1 MAKSAVLLL
10 NLGGPETLADVQPFL
25 YNLFADPELM
35 RMSNPSL
42 QKGFAWLIS
51 TLRAGK
57 SKRNYQSIGGGSPLL
72 RITHEQAQAL
82 QASLIE
88 SGFDVP
94 VYVGMRYW
102 TPLIETVV
110 EQIKADNITQ
120 LVVLPLYPQ
129 YSITTT
135 GSSFKLLDQLWQQ
148 DPTLSTIQRVM
159 LNTWYDQPTY
169 VRAMAKAITQQLDQS
184 RTPEHAHVLF
194 SAHGIPESYVSK
206 YGDPYQQE
214 MEACI
219 KLIWKEVDRPTP
231 HSLSYQSRVGPVEW
245 LGPYTEDQILALAE
259 QGVKDLIVVP
269 ISFISDHIETLQEI
283 DMEYRE
289 IAEGAGILSFRRVP
303 TLNTTPAFITA
314 LKELVQPHLETPKLE
329 SSDQV
334 TGSYASMS

>member
-72 RITHEQAQAL
+72 RITNEQAQAL

-110 EQIKADNITQ
+110 EQIKADGITQ

-148 DPTLSTIQRVM
+148 DPALATIHRVM

-169 VRAMAKAITQQLDQS
+169 VQAMAKTITQQLDQS
-184 RTPEHAHVLF
+184 QTPEQAHVLF
-194 SAHGIPESYVSK
+194 SAHGIPKSYVSK

-214 MEACI
+214 MEACV
-219 KLIWKEVDRPTP
+219 KLIWREVDRPTP

-259 QGVKDLIVVP
+259 QGVKDLLVVP

-289 IAEGAGILSFRRVP
+289 IAEGAGIHSFRRVT
-303 TLNTTPAFITA
+303 TLNTDPLFITA
-314 LKELVQPHLETPKLE
+314 LRELVQPHLDTPQLE
-329 SSDQV
+329 RSDQV

>member
-25 YNLFADPELM
+25 YNLFSDPDLM

-42 QKGFAWLIS
+42 QTLFARVIS

-72 RITHEQAQAL
+72 RITTEQAQAL

-88 SGFDVP
+88 DGFDVP

-110 EQIKADNITQ
+110 EQIKSDGITH

-129 YSITTT
+129 YSISTT
-135 GSSFKLLDQLWQQ
+135 GSSFKLLDRLWQA
-148 DPTLSTIQRVM
+148 DPDLALIERVM
-159 LNTWYDQPTY
+159 LNSWYDQPTY
-169 VRAMAKAITQQLDQS
+169 VQAMARVIQKQVDQS
-184 RTPEHAHVLF
+184 QSPDRAHVLF

-214 MEACI
+214 MEACV
-219 KLIWKEVDRPTP
+219 KLIWTQVDRPTP
-231 HSLSYQSRVGPVEW
+231 HSLSYQSRVGPVQW
-245 LGPYTEDQILALAE
+245 LGPYTEDHILTLAQ
-259 QGVKDLIVVP
+259 QGIQDLIVVP

-283 DMEYRE
+283 DIEYRE
-289 IAEGAGILSFRRVP
+289 LAEEAGISNFRRVP
-303 TLNTTPAFITA
+303 TLNTDPSFITA
-314 LKELVQPHLETPKLE
+314 LQELVQPHLLTPKLQ

-334 TGSYASMS
+334 TGTYASRN